1 MIDEAP
7 VLNKKILNIMNTTA
21 GQLIF
26 ALLAGCGYFMIILK
40 FIIDASNGSAFL
52 AYSFSPLIIC
62 GAALVIIKLMKQSRE
77 NGNHGAILK
86 LFWVHAAVIALGIV
100 FLISALA

>member
-1 MIDEAP
+1 M
-7 VLNKKILNIMNTTA
+7 NKKILNILNTTA

-26 ALLAGCGYFMIILK
+26 SLLAGCGYFMVIMK
-40 FIIDASNGSAFL
+40 FVIDASNGSSFL

-62 GAALVIIKLMKQSRE
+62 GAALVIVKLMKQARE
-77 NGNHGAILK
+77 NENTAAIIK
-86 LFWVHAAVIALGIV
+86 LFWVHIAVIAIGLV